1 MPAPTD
7 VSQLRAFLGLINFYG
22 NFVKDLHD
30 LRAPLDALTKKDAV
44 YKWSP
49 ECKTSFN
56 KIKATLSSDLLL
68 DWRFEAGRGGGSSAI
83 HKEEGIASLR
93 EVGARP
99 ASARAWGARILLQLR
114 FHDQSRSVRQHEGFR
129 AGGRSLSSYS
139 VALVNTGR
147 LRHRLRRR
155 RCHCRVHRKLS
166 TSSSICRI
174 HPDRYESRSTEPRS
188 DRLHEIRKMAQ
199 SQPRLSFMALL

>member
-56 KIKATLSSDLLL
+56 KRAIQVPLL
-68 DWRFEAGRGGGSSAI
+68 DTEVDGITLQCAICQGATGHGQDRSERGKGKK
-83 HKEEGIASLR
+83 KE
-93 EVGARP
+93 
-99 ASARAWGARILLQLR
+99 
-114 FHDQSRSVRQHEGFR
+114 VR
-129 AGGRSLSSYS
+129 
-139 VALVNTGR
+139 V
-147 LRHRLRRR
+147 
-155 RCHCRVHRKLS
+155 K
-166 TSSSICRI
+166 
-174 HPDRYESRSTEPRS
+174 
-188 DRLHEIRKMAQ
+188 
-199 SQPRLSFMALL
+199 

>member
-56 KIKATLSSDLLL
+56 KVKATLS
-68 DWRFEAGRGGGSSAI
+68 
-83 HKEEGIASLR
+83 
-93 EVGARP
+93 
-99 ASARAWGARILLQLR
+99 
-114 FHDQSRSVRQHEGFR
+114 
-129 AGGRSLSSYS
+129 
-139 VALVNTGR
+139 
-147 LRHRLRRR
+147 
-155 RCHCRVHRKLS
+155 
-166 TSSSICRI
+166 
-174 HPDRYESRSTEPRS
+174 
-188 DRLHEIRKMAQ
+188 
-199 SQPRLSFMALL
+199 